1 MSEKSQRINHEPAF
15 LLAAAPWRESSL
27 RLEMYSRRYGRV
39 SLLARSARKRQS
51 ELRGVLVPFVPVS
64 VSWYGGAETKT
75 LHRAEWLGGWP
86 QPQGRALLSG
96 LYLNELVLK
105 LTPRED
111 AQPAVYDALAQ
122 ALKSVCTET
131 AHAAAL
137 RRFEWQ
143 LLSEL
148 GYAPDLEYDIGGKP
162 VSAQAHYL
170 IEPEQPPQPI
180 PPDTHADGKTAVTAA
195 GSALLQLREG
205 VFDSGAAQ
213 QQALKITRLLL
224 DFRLPEGIR
233 ARLVLQQMQQFAPPP
248 APTDTESAA
257 AE

>member
-111 AQPAVYDALAQ
+111 AQPGVYDALAQ

-137 RRFEWQ
+137 RRFEWR
-143 LLSEL
+143 LRT
-148 GYAPDLEYDIGGKP
+148 GTR
-162 VSAQAHYL
+162 YL
-170 IEPEQPPQPI
+170 IAAEQPPQPYTGGSV
-180 PPDTHADGKTAVTAA
+180 PQDALTADG
-195 GSALLQLREG
+195 GILRQLHEG
-205 VFDSGAAQ
+205 RFEGGESLHE
-213 QQALKITRLLL
+213 ALKITRLLL

-233 ARLVLQQMQQFAPPP
+233 ARRVLQQMQQFAPPP